1 MTATLK
7 NLTIR
12 QAAAACLFMAFLA
25 GALLVILKTAPI
37 SFTGLITV
45 LFLLFMLF
53 IGTGTLSTFG
63 FLLWLAPDRTHAQ
76 RWFVRTM
83 LFIVIGTLGTLGI
96 LLWLAPDRI
105 IVLPAYIVFSA
116 MLWITDG
123 HLFAPDG
130 SGWID

>member
-53 IGTGTLSTFG
+53 IGIGTLSTFG
-63 FLLWLAPDRTHAQ
+63 FLLWLAPDR
-76 RWFVRTM
+76 
-83 LFIVIGTLGTLGI
+83 IIG
-96 LLWLAPDRI
+96 
-105 IVLPAYIVFSA
+105 LPVYIVVLA

-123 HLFAPDG
+123 QLLGPF
-130 SGWID
+130 